1 MNAVPDHALARLSS
15 AGNTGRGHVTE
26 RVVDAILDFIE
37 TNALAA
43 GDKLPPERVF
53 IDMLGVSR
61 TSLREALRVLA
72 TVGVIDVRHG
82 DGMYVMSPKPVY
94 TGSKVVFDA
103 TEQFALRNLIETRRG
118 IEVTAVAAAIERGAD
133 EDFIALE
140 AMLDEQQR
148 ALNHE
153 KKFVWDPLHF
163 ELAVVEITGNSWL
176 YDVELMLRDSWAT
189 LSSGLRGSVGRYS
202 EWHAEHRAIL
212 ASLRSR
218 NVKQA
223 QRLVITHLSL
233 ERFEQDLMS
242 RGTAAAA
249 SADSDNT

>member
-1 MNAVPDHALARLSS
+1 
-15 AGNTGRGHVTE
+15 
-26 RVVDAILDFIE
+26 
-37 TNALAA
+37 
-43 GDKLPPERVF
+43 
-53 IDMLGVSR
+53 MLGVSR
-61 TSLREALRVLA
+61 TSLREAVRVLA

-82 DGMYVMSPKPVY
+82 NGMYVLSPTPVY

-118 IEVTAVAAAIERGAD
+118 IEVTAVTAAIERGAE
-133 EDFIALE
+133 EDFEALD

-148 ALNHE
+148 ALGRDEN
-153 KKFVWDPLHF
+153 FVWDPLHF
-163 ELAVVEITGNSWL
+163 ELAVIEITGNSWL
-176 YDVELMLRDSWAT
+176 YDVELMLRDSWST
-189 LSSGLRGSVGRYS
+189 LSSGLRRSVGRYS

-233 ERFEQDLMS
+233 ERFEEDLKS
-242 RGTAAAA
+242 RGSAA
-249 SADSDNT
+249 SASVETDNS